1 MCLYFFFIIC
11 ACFQIQSSK
20 LRKESQKF
28 SCYLYLFESLKHLLP
43 LREVSEEELE
53 GAGHEGRVV
62 VHAQVEQNP
71 EESFA
76 LRSRP
81 NQGLH
86 CPHCKV
92 VSSFLLFLY
101 LYRIVAYTVD

>member
-1 MCLYFFFIIC
+1 MC
-11 ACFQIQSSK
+11 
-20 LRKESQKF
+20 KEIH
-28 SCYLYLFESLKHLLP
+28 CYPDLFESLKHLLP

-76 LRSRP
+76 AGPIQIKDCTVLAEKLSIRSLSVFSDR
-81 NQGLH
+81 
-86 CPHCKV
+86 
-92 VSSFLLFLY
+92 
-101 LYRIVAYTVD
+101 

>member
-1 MCLYFFFIIC
+1 MCLYLFFIIC

-43 LREVSEEELE
+43 LREVSEEKLE
-53 GAGHEGRVV
+53 SAGHEGRVV
-62 VHAQVEQNP
+62 VHAQVKKNP

-76 LRSRP
+76 P
-81 NQGLH
+81 GPIQIKD
-86 CPHCKV
+86 C
-92 VSSFLLFLY
+92 
-101 LYRIVAYTVD
+101 TVLAKKLSIHSLNAFWGIDENRGD